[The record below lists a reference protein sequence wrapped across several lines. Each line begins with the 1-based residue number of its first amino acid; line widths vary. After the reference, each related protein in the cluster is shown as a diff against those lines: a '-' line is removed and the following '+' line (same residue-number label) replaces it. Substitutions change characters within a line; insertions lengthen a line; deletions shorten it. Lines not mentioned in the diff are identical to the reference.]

1 MAGPSQGPARW
12 WIGQPRPI
20 VTGMRI
26 LPRILIG
33 LAVVVVGAVG
43 LLWIFQ
49 GRVVKAA
56 IQSGGTW
63 ATGVPTKV
71 DDVSAGLLGGK
82 LELSGLTVA
91 NPEGF
96 APQPFV
102 AIGTARADWETR
114 SLFSD
119 EVHVKELVL
128 DGLALHIERNAKG
141 TNYGK
146 ILEHAKS
153 HGKGE
158 KAPDAGGSKRVLVV
172 DRIVLTNITAE
183 LLLADLPV
191 ATGPLKVTVPRIEL
205 NNFRSDGS
213 TSEVVGQLLSVV
225 VESALSVALEAGQGI
240 FPQDLVK
247 DLEKQLESSAQELKD
262 VLEGSLNEA
271 GKGLE
276 GLKDVFGGKKQ

>member
-1 MAGPSQGPARW
+1 
-12 WIGQPRPI
+12 
-20 VTGMRI
+20 MRI

-33 LAVVVVGAVG
+33 LLVLVVAAVG

-82 LELSGLTVA
+82 LELTGLTVA

-102 AIGTARADWETR
+102 SLGTARADWETR

-119 EVHVKELVL
+119 EVHVKELAL
-128 DGLALHIERNAKG
+128 DGVALHIERNASG
-141 TNYGK
+141 TNYKK
-146 ILEHAKS
+146 ILEHARS
-153 HGKGE
+153 RGKGE
-158 KAPDAGGSKRVLVV
+158 KKPEEQGSKRVLVV
-172 DRIVLTNITAE
+172 DRIVLTNVTAE
-183 LLLADLPV
+183 LVLADLPV
-191 ATGPLKVTVPRIEL
+191 ATGPLRVTVPRIEL
-205 NNFRSDGS
+205 NAFRSDGS
-213 TSEVVGQLLSVV
+213 TSEVVGQLLTVV
-225 VESALSVALEAGQGI
+225 VDAAMSAALEAGQGI

-247 DLEKQLESSAQELKD
+247 DLQNQLESSTQELKD
-262 VLEGSLNEA
+262 VLEGSPKEA

>member
-1 MAGPSQGPARW
+1 
-12 WIGQPRPI
+12 
-20 VTGMRI
+20 MRT

-33 LAVVVVGAVG
+33 LGVLFVGAVG

-82 LELSGLTVA
+82 LEFSGLTVA

-96 APQPFV
+96 GPQPFV
-102 AIGTARADWETR
+102 AVGTARADWETR

-128 DGLALHIERNAKG
+128 DGLALHIERNAAG
-141 TNYGK
+141 TNYEK
-146 ILEHAKS
+146 ILDHAKQR
-153 HGKGE
+153 GGGPK
-158 KAPDAGGSKRVLVV
+158 PDEGGSKRVLVV

-183 LLLADLPV
+183 LVLGDLPI

-205 NNFRSDGS
+205 NQFRSDGS
-213 TSEVVGQLLSVV
+213 TSEVVGKLLSIV
-225 VESALSVALEAGQGI
+225 VEAAMSAALQAGEGI
-240 FPQDLVK
+240 FPADLVK
-247 DLEKQLESSAQELKD
+247 DLGNQLKSSAEELKD
-262 VLEGSLNEA
+262 VLEGSLKEA